1 MISVTGRRPIWFAVA
16 RQGLSFLLILGGLSL
31 ASNGCAPRA
40 PLLEPVDLP
49 VTPVVERLEARR
61 ASLLSFRAA
70 GTIRV
75 EGAGRQWSGR
85 ALLLAE
91 RPRRLRLELLS
102 FFGQPVLYVVSDGN
116 EVVTWAPGQQASRGF
131 ALGRVIQAFSS
142 IPLGDEEVML
152 LLAGCAPEFRYR
164 EAQLLRDVQERAYVL
179 QLEDPSRGELERL
192 WLEDDAATI
201 RRLERLQ
208 GEKSRLD
215 AVFSGFT
222 NAEGFTYPQEVR
234 IETAGLQLAVRY
246 QTFTA
251 NDTLPDEVFHLELPP
266 GVEVLP
272 Q

>member
-1 MISVTGRRPIWFAVA
+1 MSPVRESRPIWLAGA
-16 RQGLSFLLILGGLSL
+16 RQGLSFLFILGGLGL
-31 ASNGCAPRA
+31 AWSGCAPRA

-49 VTPVVERLEARR
+49 VIPVVERLEARR
-61 ASLLSFRAA
+61 ASLSSYRAA

-75 EGAGRQWSGR
+75 EGRGRQWSGR

-91 RPRRLRLELLS
+91 FPRRLRLELLS

-116 EVVTWAPGQQASRGF
+116 EAVTWAPGQQASRGF
-131 ALGRVIQAFSS
+131 ALGGVIESFSS
-142 IPLGDEEVML
+142 IPLGDEEAML
-152 LLAGCAPEFRYR
+152 LLAGCAPELRYR
-164 EAQLLRDVQERAYVL
+164 EAQLFRDVQERAYLL
-179 QLEDPSRGELERL
+179 QLEDPSRGEIERL

-201 RRLERLQ
+201 RRLERVQ
-208 GEKSRLD
+208 GGRSRLD

-222 NAEGFTYPQEVR
+222 NAEGFAYPQEVR
-234 IETAGLQLAVRY
+234 IQTAGLQLAVRY
-246 QTFTA
+246 QSFTA

>member
-1 MISVTGRRPIWFAVA
+1 MGENRPNGFAGA
-16 RQGLSFLLILGGLSL
+16 RQGLSFLLILGVLGLAWS
-31 ASNGCAPRA
+31 GCAPRV

-49 VTPVVERLEARR
+49 VSPVMESLQARR

-75 EGAGRQWSGR
+75 EGGGRQWSGR

-91 RPRRLRLELLS
+91 LPSRLRLELLS

-116 EVVTWAPGQQASRGF
+116 EVVTWAPGQHASRGF
-131 ALGRVIQAFSS
+131 ALGRVIEAFSS
-142 IPLGDEEVML
+142 IPLGDEEAIL

-164 EAQLLRDVQERAYVL
+164 EAQLFRDVQERAYML
-179 QLEDPSRGELERL
+179 QLEDPLRGELERV
-192 WLEDDAATI
+192 WLEDDSVAI
-201 RRLERLQ
+201 RRIERLQ
-208 GEKSRLD
+208 EGTPRLN

-222 NAEGFTYPQEVR
+222 NAGGFGYPKEVR
-234 IETAGLQLAVRY
+234 IETGGLQLAVRY

-251 NDTLPDEVFHLELPP
+251 NDTMPDEVFHLELPP